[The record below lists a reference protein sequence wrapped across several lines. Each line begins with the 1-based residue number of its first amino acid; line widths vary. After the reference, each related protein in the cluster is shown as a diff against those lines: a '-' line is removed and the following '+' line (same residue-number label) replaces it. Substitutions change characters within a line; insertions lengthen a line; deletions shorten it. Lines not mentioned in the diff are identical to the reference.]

1 VCYSSES
8 TGNKE
13 KELAPKA
20 PKVKSE
26 TITNNVTT
34 TPQASPEEE
43 KDRALGR
50 GLQMLSLNEQGYLS
64 QYDEGSKTWSF
75 TKKPPAQMS
84 ADEQAD
90 MAMDKEMRQMAM
102 DKLRGVVSPET
113 KRLVGETYGAQREA
127 GNAEL
132 DRYAS
137 SSMAARGLNASDTP
151 ALREVGLQKSAMETG
166 LRGAEAS
173 SLLDVG
179 QRNQMFGQAMME
191 FRKGLD
197 QQAFMN
203 KAMIGQSAFA
213 SAGGLA
219 NIRSLNQ
226 TNSGSSF
233 QKGTGGPGGGM
244 GVGAGMATGAMSGA
258 MTGSMFGPWGTAI
271 GAGVG
276 ALAGGLSGSR

>member
-1 VCYSSES
+1 
-8 TGNKE
+8 
-13 KELAPKA
+13 LAPKA

-75 TKKPPAQMS
+75 TKKPPEQMS

-113 KRLVGETYGAQREA
+113 RRLVGETYGAQREA

-132 DRYAS
+132 DRFS
-137 SSMAARGLNASDTP
+137 SANMAARGLTANDTP

-226 TNSGSSF
+226 TNSGSQF
-233 QKGTGGPGGGM
+233 TKGTGPASGGGAKM
-244 GVGAGMATGAMSGA
+244 GAGMAGGAMSGA
-258 MTGSMFGPWGTAI
+258 MAGSMIMPGWGTAV

-276 ALAGGLSGSR
+276 ALGGLLGGMG

>member
-1 VCYSSES
+1 
-8 TGNKE
+8 
-13 KELAPKA
+13 LAPKA
-20 PKVKSE
+20 PKVNQ
-26 TITNNVTT
+26 TTNSVVT

-64 QYDEGSKTWSF
+64 QYDEESKTWSF
-75 TKKPPAQMS
+75 TKKAPAQMS

-90 MAMDKEMRQMAM
+90 MAMDKEMKQLAM

-132 DRYAS
+132 DRFS
-137 SSMAARGLNASDTP
+137 SANMAARGLTANDTP

-191 FRKGLD
+191 FQKGLQ

-219 NIRSLNQ
+219 NMRSLNQ
-226 TNSGSSF
+226 TTNTY
-233 QKGTGGPGGGM
+233 QKGTGAATGGFNGAKA
-244 GVGAGMATGAMSGA
+244 GVGIAAGAMA
-258 MTGSMFGPWGTAI
+258 
-271 GAGVG
+271 G
-276 ALAGGLSGSR
+276 ALAGAPAGGIGALPGAAIGGLAGLMGGFG

>member
-1 VCYSSES
+1 
-8 TGNKE
+8 
-13 KELAPKA
+13 
-20 PKVKSE
+20 
-26 TITNNVTT
+26 
-34 TPQASPEEE
+34 
-43 KDRALGR
+43 
-50 GLQMLSLNEQGYLS
+50 
-64 QYDEGSKTWSF
+64 
-75 TKKPPAQMS
+75 
-84 ADEQAD
+84 
-90 MAMDKEMRQMAM
+90 
-102 DKLRGVVSPET
+102 
-113 KRLVGETYGAQREA
+113 
-127 GNAEL
+127 
-132 DRYAS
+132 
-137 SSMAARGLNASDTP
+137 MAARGLTANDTP

-226 TNSGSSF
+226 TNSGSQF
-233 QKGTGGPGGGM
+233 TKGTGPASGGGAKM
-244 GVGAGMATGAMSGA
+244 GAGMAGGAMSGA
-258 MTGSMFGPWGTAI
+258 MAGSMIMPGWGTAV

-276 ALAGGLSGSR
+276 ALGGLLGGMG